1 MDLEGIISEINQ
13 RNTVWYHLSNTVWYD
28 YLYMELKK
36 IWQTSDYTKKR
47 SRLTDIE
54 NKLVVTIREREGGKQ
69 NRCRG
74 LRDTDY

>member
-1 MDLEGIISEINQ
+1 MICSNMDLEGIISEINQ

-28 YLYMELKK
+28 HLYMELKK

-54 NKLVVTIREREGGKQ
+54 NKLVVTSREREGEKAK
-69 NRCRG
+69 
-74 LRDTDY
+74 